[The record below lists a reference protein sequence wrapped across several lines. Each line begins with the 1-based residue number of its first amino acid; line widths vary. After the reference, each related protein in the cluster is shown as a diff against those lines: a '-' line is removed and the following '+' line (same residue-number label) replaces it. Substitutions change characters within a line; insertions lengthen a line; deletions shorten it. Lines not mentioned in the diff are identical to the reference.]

1 MPLERL
7 FLGRFPPFRFSVG
20 ESEIVAYD
28 GSFEGF
34 ASWVFLGFGFS
45 KWVSDISSD

>member
-1 MPLERL
+1 MVR
-7 FLGRFPPFRFSVG
+7 FLCFS
-20 ESEIVAYD
+20 EEIVAYN

-45 KWVSDISSD
+45 KWVSEISLDYQLLL